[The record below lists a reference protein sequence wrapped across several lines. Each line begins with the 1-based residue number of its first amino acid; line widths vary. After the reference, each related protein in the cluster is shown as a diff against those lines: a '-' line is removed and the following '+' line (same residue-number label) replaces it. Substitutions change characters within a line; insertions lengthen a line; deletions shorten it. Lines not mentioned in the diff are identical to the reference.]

1 MTYFRDAQEIKV
13 EVFGKEFVMRTN
25 DYAYQADGNAT
36 VACGDTILLATAGM
50 GDARADAG
58 FFPLMVDFQERYS
71 AAGKLKHSKVNK
83 REGRPSDQSILN
95 SRIID
100 RPIRPL
106 FPKGMVNDVQLII
119 SPLAYD
125 KQNEMSAMGITAA
138 SLALVLSGI
147 PFDGPAAGV
156 RMGLID
162 GELIVNPT
170 VDQLENSALDLVV
183 AGTANAITMVES
195 RADEVEFDL
204 MLKALEMAFEA
215 IQKLCAAQL
224 ELAAKIEIETK
235 EPTLNLPNEEHVAI
249 IEAKLD
255 YSKVL
260 GIQGLTKKELKKQI
274 KAQIAELEESL
285 TQEIE
290 EQEISPRLIHDVF
303 QKHLEKAM
311 RENIIKNDKRID
323 GRHSKQVRDLKVN
336 VGVLPRVHGTGLFQ
350 RGETQVLS
358 TVTLAG
364 PGQKLLVETM
374 EEDGERRYMHH
385 YNFPPYSVGDVKPLR
400 GTSRREIGHGNLAE
414 RALLAVLPSE
424 EEFGYT
430 IRVVSDVMTC
440 NGSSS
445 MASVCGSTLS
455 LMDAGVPIK
464 KPVSGIAMGLV
475 TSEDGYKILSDI
487 QGMEDG
493 CGDMDFKVT
502 ATDKG
507 ITALQMDIKLKG
519 LDMNLLREALEQAKQ
534 GLSTIM
540 TAMTDIISQPRE
552 SVSQYAPII
561 ETIKINPDY
570 IREVIGKGGETIQRI
585 TAETET
591 DISIEQD
598 GSVIITA
605 PDREAFERAQ
615 AQIMLIAYEPEAGE
629 IFEAKVDRVEA
640 YGAFVEFAPGR
651 SGLVHV
657 SKFAPERIENLADY
671 VAVGDTLKV
680 RLIEKD
686 REGRYNL
693 SHKEFFKKKEA

>member
-1 MTYFRDAQEIKV
+1 M
-13 EVFGKEFVMRTN
+13 
-25 DYAYQADGNAT
+25 
-36 VACGDTILLATAGM
+36 
-50 GDARADAG
+50 
-58 FFPLMVDFQERYS
+58 
-71 AAGKLKHSKVNK
+71 
-83 REGRPSDQSILN
+83 
-95 SRIID
+95 
-100 RPIRPL
+100 
-106 FPKGMVNDVQLII
+106 
-119 SPLAYD
+119 
-125 KQNEMSAMGITAA
+125 
-138 SLALVLSGI
+138 
-147 PFDGPAAGV
+147 
-156 RMGLID
+156 
-162 GELIVNPT
+162 
-170 VDQLENSALDLVV
+170 
-183 AGTANAITMVES
+183 
-195 RADEVEFDL
+195 
-204 MLKALEMAFEA
+204 
-215 IQKLCAAQL
+215 
-224 ELAAKIEIETK
+224 
-235 EPTLNLPNEEHVAI
+235 

-255 YSKVL
+255 YDKVL
-260 GIQGLTKKELKKQI
+260 GIQGLTKKDLKKQI
-274 KAQIAELEESL
+274 KVLIAALEESL
-285 TQEIE
+285 APEIE
-290 EQEISPRLIHDVF
+290 EHEISARLIHDVF
-303 QKHLEKAM
+303 QKHLERAM
-311 RENIIKNDKRID
+311 RENIVKHDKRID
-323 GRHSKQVRDLKVN
+323 GRDAKQVRDLKVAA
-336 VGVLPRVHGTGLFQ
+336 GVLPRVHGTGLFQ

-385 YNFPPYSVGDVKPLR
+385 YNFPPYCVGDVKPLR

-430 IRVVSDVMTC
+430 VRVVSDVMTC

-475 TSEDGYKILSDI
+475 TNDDGYRILSDI

-502 ATDKG
+502 ATDSG

-519 LDMNLLREALEQAKQ
+519 LDMNLLREALAQAQ
-534 GLSTIM
+534 EGLDTIM
-540 TAMTDIISQPRE
+540 KAMTDVISAPRE
-552 SVSQYAPII
+552 SVSPYAPII

-585 TAETET
+585 TGETET

-598 GSVIITA
+598 GTVVITA
-605 PDREAFERAQ
+605 PDRESFERAQ
-615 AQIMLIAYEPEAGE
+615 AQIMEIAFEPEAGA

-657 SKFAPERIENLADY
+657 SKFAPERIENLSDF
-671 VAVGDTLKV
+671 VAVGDIIKV
-680 RLIEKD
+680 RLVEKD

-693 SHKEFFKKKEA
+693 SHKEFFKKKDA

>member
-1 MTYFRDAQEIKV
+1 MTYFREAQEIKV
-13 EVFGKEFVMRTN
+13 EVFGKQFVMRTN

-50 GDARADAG
+50 GNARADAG

-71 AAGKLKHSKVNK
+71 AAGKLKHSRVNK
-83 REGRPSDQSILN
+83 REGRPSDQAILN
-95 SRIID
+95 SRMID

-119 SPLAYD
+119 SPLAFD
-125 KQNEMSAMGITAA
+125 KTHEMSAMGITAA
-138 SLALVLSGI
+138 SLALVLSGM

-156 RMGLID
+156 RMGLIN
-162 GELIVNPT
+162 GELVVNPT
-170 VDQLENSALDLVV
+170 IDELENSSLDLVV

-195 RADEVEFDL
+195 RADEVAFDK
-204 MLKALEMAFEA
+204 MLEALEMAFEA

-224 ELAAKIEIETK
+224 ELAAKIEIEEK
-235 EPTLNLPNEEHVAI
+235 EPTLNLPDENLVSIVE
-249 IEAKLD
+249 
-255 YSKVL
+255 SKVDFDAIL
-260 GIQGLTKKELKKQI
+260 AIRGLTKKELKKQI
-274 KAQIAELEESL
+274 KEQISLLEERLAS
-285 TQEIE
+285 EIE
-290 EQEISPRLIHDVF
+290 EHEISGGLIHTVF

-311 RENIIKNDKRID
+311 RQNIIENDIRID
-323 GRHSKQVRDLKVN
+323 GRDAKKVRDLKVN
-336 VGVLPRVHGTGLFQ
+336 VGILPRVHGTGLFQ

-364 PGQKLLVETM
+364 PSSKLLVETM

-424 EEFGYT
+424 EEFGY
-430 IRVVSDVMTC
+430 IVRVVSDVLTC

-475 TSEDGYKILSDI
+475 TNDNGYRILSDI

-502 ATDKG
+502 ATETG

-519 LDMNLLREALEQAKQ
+519 LDMNLLKEALDQAQ
-534 GLSTIM
+534 EGLKTIM
-540 TAMTDIISQPRE
+540 TAMMDVISSPRE
-552 SVSQYAPII
+552 ELSEYAPII

-570 IREVIGKGGETIQRI
+570 IRDVIGKGGETIQRI

-591 DISIEQD
+591 EISIEQD
-598 GSVIITA
+598 GSVVITA
-605 PDREAFERAQ
+605 PDREAYQKAE
-615 AQIMLIAYEPEAGE
+615 AQIMLIAFEPEAGE
-629 IFEAKVDRVEA
+629 IFEAKVERVEA

-657 SKFAPERIENLADY
+657 SKFAPERIENLADF
-671 VAVGDTLKV
+671 VAVGDTIKI
-680 RLIEKD
+680 RLLEKD

-693 SHKEFFKKKEA
+693 SHKEFFKKKDA

>member
-1 MTYFRDAQEIKV
+1 MTYFREAQEIKV
-13 EVFGKEFVMRTN
+13 EVFGKQFVMRTN

-50 GDARADAG
+50 GNARADAG

-71 AAGKLKHSKVNK
+71 AAGKLKHSRVNK
-83 REGRPSDQSILN
+83 REGRPSDQAILN
-95 SRIID
+95 SRMID

-119 SPLAYD
+119 SPLAFD
-125 KQNEMSAMGITAA
+125 KTHEMSAMGITAA
-138 SLALVLSGI
+138 SLALVLSGM

-156 RMGLID
+156 RMGLIN
-162 GELIVNPT
+162 GELVVNPT
-170 VDQLENSALDLVV
+170 IDELESSSLDLVV

-195 RADEVEFDL
+195 RADEVAFDK
-204 MLKALEMAFEA
+204 MLEALEMAFEA

-224 ELAAKIEIETK
+224 ELAAKIEIEEK
-235 EPTLNLPNEEHVAI
+235 EPTLNLPDENLVSIVE
-249 IEAKLD
+249 
-255 YSKVL
+255 SKVDFDAIL
-260 GIQGLTKKELKKQI
+260 AIRGLTKKELKKQI
-274 KAQIAELEESL
+274 KEQISLLEERLAS
-285 TQEIE
+285 EIE
-290 EQEISPRLIHDVF
+290 EHEISAKLIHDVF

-311 RENIIKNDKRID
+311 RQNIIENDIRID
-323 GRHSKQVRDLKVN
+323 GRDAKKVRDLKVN
-336 VGVLPRVHGTGLFQ
+336 VGILPRVHGTGLFQ

-364 PGQKLLVETM
+364 PSSKLLVETM

-424 EEFGYT
+424 EEFGY
-430 IRVVSDVMTC
+430 IVRVVSDVLTC

-475 TSEDGYKILSDI
+475 TNDNGYRILSDI

-502 ATDKG
+502 ATETG

-519 LDMNLLREALEQAKQ
+519 LDMNLLKEALDQAQ
-534 GLSTIM
+534 EGLKTIM
-540 TAMTDIISQPRE
+540 TAMMEVISSPRE
-552 SVSQYAPII
+552 ELSEYAPII

-570 IREVIGKGGETIQRI
+570 IRDVIGKGGETIQRI

-591 DISIEQD
+591 EISIEQD
-598 GSVIITA
+598 GSVVITA
-605 PDREAFERAQ
+605 PDREAYQKAE
-615 AQIMLIAYEPEAGE
+615 AQIMLIAFEPEAGE
-629 IFEAKVDRVEA
+629 IFEAKVERVEA

-657 SKFAPERIENLADY
+657 SKFAPERIENLADF
-671 VAVGDTLKV
+671 VAVGDTIKI
-680 RLIEKD
+680 RLLEKD

-693 SHKEFFKKKEA
+693 SHKEFFKKKDA

>member
-1 MTYFRDAQEIKV
+1 MTYFREAQEIRV
-13 EVFGKEFVMRTN
+13 EVFGKQFVMRTN

-50 GDARADAG
+50 GNARADAG

-83 REGRPSDQSILN
+83 REGRPSDQAILN

-125 KQNEMSAMGITAA
+125 KTHEMSAMGITAA
-138 SLALVLSGI
+138 SLALVLSGM

-156 RMGLID
+156 RMGLIN
-162 GELIVNPT
+162 GELVVNPT
-170 VDQLENSALDLVV
+170 LDQLENSELDLVV

-195 RADEVEFDL
+195 RADEVSFDK
-204 MLKALEMAFEA
+204 MLEALEMAFEA

-224 ELAAKIEIETK
+224 ELAAKIDIEEK
-235 EPTLNLPNEEHVAI
+235 EPTLNLPDENLVSIVE
-249 IEAKLD
+249 
-255 YSKVL
+255 SKVDFDAIL
-260 GIQGLTKKELKKQI
+260 AIRGLTKKELKKQI
-274 KAQIAELEESL
+274 KEQIALLEERLAS
-285 TQEIE
+285 EIE
-290 EQEISPRLIHDVF
+290 EYEISGGLIHDVF

-311 RENIIKNDKRID
+311 RQNIIENDIRID
-323 GRHSKQVRDLKVN
+323 GRDAKKVRDLKVN

-358 TVTLAG
+358 SVTLAG
-364 PGQKLLVETM
+364 PSSKLLVETM
-374 EEDGERRYMHH
+374 QEDGERRYMHH

-430 IRVVSDVMTC
+430 VRVVSDVLTC

-475 TSEDGYKILSDI
+475 TNDKGYRILSDI

-502 ATDKG
+502 ATETG

-519 LDMNLLREALEQAKQ
+519 LDMNLLKEALDQAQ
-534 GLSTIM
+534 EGLKTIM
-540 TAMTDIISQPRE
+540 TAMMDVISAPRE
-552 SVSQYAPII
+552 ELSEYAPII

-570 IREVIGKGGETIQRI
+570 IRDVIGKGGETIQRI

-591 DISIEQD
+591 EISIEQD

-605 PDREAFERAQ
+605 PDREAYQKAE
-615 AQIMLIAYEPEAGE
+615 AQIMLIAFEPEAGE
-629 IFEAKVDRVEA
+629 IFEAKVERVEA

-657 SKFAPERIENLADY
+657 SKFAPERIENLADF
-671 VAVGDTLKV
+671 VTVGDTIKV
-680 RLIEKD
+680 RLLEKD

-693 SHKEFFKKKEA
+693 SHKEFFKKKDA

>member
-1 MTYFRDAQEIKV
+1 MTYFREAQEIRV
-13 EVFGKEFVMRTN
+13 EVFSKQFVMRTN
-25 DYAYQADGNAT
+25 DYAYQACGNAT

-58 FFPLMVDFQERYS
+58 FFPLMVDFVERYS

-119 SPLAYD
+119 SPLSYD
-125 KQNEMSAMGITAA
+125 KTHEMSAMGITAA
-138 SLALVLSGI
+138 SLALVLSGM

-156 RMGLID
+156 RMGMIN

-170 VDQLENSALDLVV
+170 VDQLEISALDLVV

-195 RADEVEFDL
+195 RADEVPFDK
-204 MLKALEMAFEA
+204 MLEALEMAFEA

-224 ELAAKIEIETK
+224 ELAAKIDIEKK
-235 EPTLNLPNEEHVAI
+235 EATLNLPDENLVSI
-249 IEAKLD
+249 IE
-255 YSKVL
+255 SKVDYDAIL
-260 GIQGLTKKELKKQI
+260 AIRGLTKKELKKQI
-274 KAQIAELEESL
+274 KEQITLLEERL
-285 TQEIE
+285 AAEIE
-290 EQEISPRLIHDVF
+290 EHGISFGLIHDVF
-303 QKHLEKAM
+303 QKNLEKAM
-311 RENIIKNDKRID
+311 RQNIIDNDIRID
-323 GRHSKQVRDLKVN
+323 GRNAKKVRDLKVN

-364 PGQKLLVETM
+364 PSSKLLVETM

-430 IRVVSDVMTC
+430 VRVVSDVMTC

-475 TSEDGYKILSDI
+475 TNENGYRILSDI

-502 ATDKG
+502 ATDTG

-519 LDMNLLREALEQAKQ
+519 LDMNLLKEALEQAKE
-534 GLSTIM
+534 GLDTIM
-540 TAMTDIISQPRE
+540 SAMMDVISAPRE
-552 SVSQYAPII
+552 QLSEYAPII

-570 IREVIGKGGETIQRI
+570 IRDVIGKGGETIQRI

-591 DISIEQD
+591 EISIEQD

-605 PDREAFERAQ
+605 PDREAFQKAE
-615 AQIMLIAYEPEAGE
+615 AQIMLIAFEPEAGD
-629 IFEAKVDRVEA
+629 IFEAKVERVENF
-640 YGAFVEFAPGR
+640 GAFVEFAPGR

-657 SKFAPERIENLADY
+657 SKFAPERIENLSDF

-680 RLIEKD
+680 RLLEKD

-693 SHKEFFKKKEA
+693 SHKEFFKKKDA

>member
-1 MTYFRDAQEIKV
+1 MTYFREAQEIRV

-83 REGRPSDQSILN
+83 REGRPSDQAILN

-125 KQNEMSAMGITAA
+125 KTHEMSAMGITAA
-138 SLALVLSGI
+138 SLALVLSGM

-162 GELIVNPT
+162 GELVVNPT
-170 VDQLENSALDLVV
+170 LDQLENSALDLVV

-195 RADEVEFDL
+195 RADEVPFDK
-204 MLKALEMAFEA
+204 MLEALEMAFEA

-224 ELAAKIEIETK
+224 ELAAKIDIEKK
-235 EPTLNLPNEEHVAI
+235 EPTLNLPDENLVSIVE
-249 IEAKLD
+249 
-255 YSKVL
+255 SKVDYDAIL
-260 GIQGLTKKELKKQI
+260 AIRGLTKKELKKQI
-274 KAQIAELEESL
+274 KEQITLLQERLAS
-285 TQEIE
+285 EIE
-290 EQEISPRLIHDVF
+290 EHDISFGLIHDVF

-311 RENIIKNDKRID
+311 RQNIIDNDIRID
-323 GRHSKQVRDLKVN
+323 GRDAKKVRDLRVN

-364 PGQKLLVETM
+364 PSSKLLVETM
-374 EEDGERRYMHH
+374 QEDGERRYMHH

-430 IRVVSDVMTC
+430 VRVVSDVMTC

-475 TSEDGYKILSDI
+475 TNKNGYRILSDI

-502 ATDKG
+502 ATDTG

-519 LDMNLLREALEQAKQ
+519 LDMNLLKEALNQAKE
-534 GLSTIM
+534 GLDTIM
-540 TAMTDIISQPRE
+540 SAMMDVISAPRE
-552 SVSQYAPII
+552 QLSEYAPII

-570 IREVIGKGGETIQRI
+570 IRDVIGKGGETIQRI

-591 DISIEQD
+591 EISIEQD
-598 GSVIITA
+598 GSVVITA
-605 PDREAFERAQ
+605 PDREAFQKAE
-615 AQIMLIAYEPEAGE
+615 AQIMLIAFEPEAGE
-629 IFEAKVDRVEA
+629 IFEAKVERVEA

-657 SKFAPERIENLADY
+657 SKFAPERIENLADF
-671 VAVGDTLKV
+671 VTVGDTIKV
-680 RLIEKD
+680 RLLEKD

-693 SHKEFFKKKEA
+693 SHKEFFKKKDA